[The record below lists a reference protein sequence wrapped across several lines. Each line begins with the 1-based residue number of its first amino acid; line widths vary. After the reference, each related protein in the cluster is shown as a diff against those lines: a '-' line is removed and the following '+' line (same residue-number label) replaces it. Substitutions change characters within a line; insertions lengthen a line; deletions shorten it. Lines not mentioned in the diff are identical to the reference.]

1 MTWIGLDRSSGTPLY
16 RQIYESY
23 RTKILKGE
31 LQSGER
37 IPSTREL
44 STQLQVS
51 RNIIVEAYEQ
61 LFAEGYIVGRHGS
74 GTFVAEGTYL
84 ETRHH
89 NQMLSMLDP
98 EPTIRLSSEQHD
110 MVDFRPGI
118 PALAL
123 FPRKIWMQLAQQ
135 ECTHA
140 PDEAWGYGKPEG
152 LLKLRSILARYLLRT
167 RGVVCHPEQLI
178 ITTGAT
184 QSISLITKLLLTPT
198 SDVILEDPI
207 THEIHTI
214 FTQPGARLC
223 PVPVDQQGMITHALP
238 LHTRPGFVYVTPSH
252 QYPLGGVLPIQR
264 RVQLI
269 NFARTT
275 DCYIVEDDYD
285 SEFRYESAPISSLQG
300 LDPDRVI
307 YIGTFS
313 KILSPALRIGYLIL
327 PQTLIERGRNLKW
340 LTDLHTPTWE
350 QMILARFIEE
360 GHLERH
366 IAKMKKIYRKRRN
379 HLIDSLTEK
388 FGEQVTVLGHSTG
401 LHLIAEFADIL
412 FTTQLLERLEQC
424 GVKVYPV
431 EIHAI
436 EKGKHLHRIILGY
449 GNLSEEQIETGVQ
462 RLALILK

>member
-1 MTWIGLDRSSGTPLY
+1 MTWIELDRSSGTPLY
-16 RQIYESY
+16 RQVYKSY
-23 RTKILKGE
+23 RTKILNGE

-61 LFAEGYIVGRHGS
+61 LFAEGYIEGRHGS

-84 ETRHH
+84 ESRH
-89 NQMLSMLDP
+89 QTVSKLETEL
-98 EPTIRLSSEQHD
+98 IKKISSEQHD
-110 MVDFRPGI
+110 LVDFRPGI
-118 PALAL
+118 PALSL

-152 LLKLRSILARYLLRT
+152 LLKLRTILARYLLRT
-167 RGVVCHPEQLI
+167 RGVVCHPDQLI
-178 ITTGAT
+178 VTTGAT
-184 QSISLITKLLLTPT
+184 QSISLITKLLLTHT

-223 PVPVDQQGMITHALP
+223 PVPVDQQGMITQDLP
-238 LHTRPGFVYVTPSH
+238 LHTQPGFVYVTPSH

-285 SEFRYESAPISSLQG
+285 SEFRYEGAPISSLQG
-300 LDPDRVI
+300 LDPERVI

-327 PQTLIERGRNLKW
+327 PPTLINRGRHLKW

-350 QMILARFIEE
+350 QMILTRFIEE

-379 HLIDSLTEK
+379 YLVGCLTDN
-388 FGEQVTVLGHSTG
+388 FGDQITVLGHSTG
-401 LHLIAEFADIL
+401 LHLIAEFLNIQ
-412 FTTQLLERLEQC
+412 FTAQRLEELEQN
-424 GVKVYPV
+424 GVRVYSV

-436 EKGKHLHRIILGY
+436 EKGKHLQRIILGY
-449 GNLSEEQIETGVQ
+449 GNLSEEQIKKGVQ
-462 RLALILK
+462 RLASILK